1 MNDALARINAL
12 TEEQRSAAFD
22 AARERIAGRKPHVD
36 DYAAHTSARFPR
48 WVTRTIY
55 ALCVVMLAA
64 AFLPSAIRL
73 HEVGRS
79 TFAETIAH
87 SMSVYVAALCVVL
100 MAETGQII
108 FSLASATI
116 NARWQRIGFIAGAL
130 ICTCIALS
138 GNAVAV
144 GMHATENAF
153 AVLETFAPPVL
164 VLLTAQILKSQMLHA
179 IEAKHAARVAYTQ
192 ALNAWKA
199 VHENAH
205 LGDSWQRVSANAL
218 KDALR
223 SANKRS
229 TAVLREL
236 TDTDWRELV
245 LREWNADAWY
255 VRAESVH
262 QAQAE
267 SERIA
272 RERAQVEREN
282 AEAVRLQRLQERA
295 LTRALRVQ
303 PVGKVSGIRTGETHG
318 QVHVRDDGQY
328 VATCPHC
335 STAFVKPTEKG
346 AKNAL
351 SAHVGRFCKVRNVN
365 ALSDTQPSEP
375 VDVEAEV

>member
-1 MNDALARINAL
+1 MTDALARINPL
-12 TEEQRSAAFD
+12 TEEQRTAAFD
-22 AARERIAGRKPHVD
+22 AARIRIAGSKPQVD
-36 DYAAHTSARFPR
+36 DYADHESSRFPR
-48 WVTRTIY
+48 WVTRMIY
-55 ALCVVMLAA
+55 ALCALMLVA

-73 HEVGRS
+73 HEVGRT

-116 NARWQRIGFIAGAL
+116 NARWQRIGFLAGAL

-144 GMHATENAF
+144 GIHATENAF

-179 IEAKHAARVAYTQ
+179 IEAKHAARMAYTQ
-192 ALNAWKA
+192 AVNAWNA

-223 SANKRS
+223 NANKRS

-262 QAQAE
+262 QAQADA
-267 SERIA
+267 ERIA
-272 RERAQVEREN
+272 QEQAQAEREN

-303 PVGKVSGIRTGETHG
+303 PVGKGSGVRTGETHG
-318 QVHVRDDGQY
+318 QVHMREDGQY

-335 STAFVKPTEKG
+335 SSEFVKPTEKG

-351 SAHVGRFCKVRNVN
+351 SAHVGRFCKVRGQS

-375 VDVEAEV
+375 VYVEAEV